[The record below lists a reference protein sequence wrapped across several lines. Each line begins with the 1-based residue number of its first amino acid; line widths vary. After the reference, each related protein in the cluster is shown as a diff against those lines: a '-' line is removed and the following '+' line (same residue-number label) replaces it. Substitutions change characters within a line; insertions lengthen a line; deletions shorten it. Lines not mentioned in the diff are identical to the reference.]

1 MPGLKA
7 PYPTPTYAK
16 PRALRG
22 FNNINRYWDKI
33 NGLYAAKILPGEYY
47 VTAEDEVIVTVL
59 GSCVSACIRDPKA
72 GVGGMNHFMLP
83 AGSTLDNVY
92 DKDYLSSSAR
102 YGNFAMEHLIN
113 SILKAGGRKQN
124 LEVKIVGGGQ
134 IIANMTNIGRKNIE
148 FVRCYLQTEGL
159 RILAEDVGDVYP
171 RKLQYFPKTGKVR
184 VKKLQKMHNN
194 TIIDREKQY
203 KDQIERKPV
212 SGDIELF

>member
-1 MPGLKA
+1 MSGLKA
-7 PYPTPTYAK
+7 PYPKPAYPK

-22 FNNINRYWDKI
+22 FGNINRYWDKT
-33 NGLYAAKILPGEYY
+33 NGLYAAKLLPGEYY
-47 VTAEDEVIVTVL
+47 VTCEDEVIVTVL
-59 GSCVSACIRDPKA
+59 GSCVSACIRDRKA
-72 GVGGMNHFMLP
+72 RVGGMNHFMLP
-83 AGSTLDNVY
+83 AGNTLDNVY

-113 SILKAGGRKQN
+113 SILKAGGSKQN

-134 IIANMTNIGRKNIE
+134 IIANMTNIGKKNIE
-148 FVRCYLQTEGL
+148 FVRHYLQTEGL

-171 RKLQYFPKTGKVR
+171 RKLQYFPRTGKVR

-194 TIIDREKQY
+194 TIIDREIQY
-203 KDQIERKPV
+203 KDQIEKKPV